1 MLHECL
7 APGGQQIHS
16 CLIIYHMKKIDFFD
30 LDGKVLRTFLTI
42 LEESSVS
49 KAADRLGVTQSAISH
64 TLGKLRHVLGDP
76 LFVRSGQGLT
86 PTERAL
92 SLKEPVQTVLD
103 GMRALTDERPFDPLS
118 EEIDVAIAT
127 NDMPR
132 ELIFPDLLRA
142 TRAEGVRLKIDFIAS
157 GVPDPDV
164 LRSDRCQLMLTPLPP
179 DGPDILQKRMLHS
192 PLMIF
197 FDGTQRDAPNSWES
211 YCESDHIEVR
221 FPDGRS
227 ARAVMRGV
235 DQNQIRPPVVT
246 LPHFNA
252 IPSFVKGSPLI
263 STDTALMKQGPLSE
277 LDCAPLPFEC
287 EPVSIYMVWHQR
299 MANDPAHRWLRKRI
313 EEIAARLRS

>member
-1 MLHECL
+1 M
-7 APGGQQIHS
+7 S
-16 CLIIYHMKKIDFFD
+16 RIDFTD
-30 LDGKVLRTFLTI
+30 LDGKVLRVFLTI

-64 TLGKLRHVLGDP
+64 TLGKLRQVLGDP

-92 SLKEPVQTVLD
+92 SLKEPVQQVLD
-103 GMRALTDERPFDPLS
+103 NMRALTEGRPFDPLS
-118 EEIDVAIAT
+118 DQMDIKIAT

-132 ELIFPDLLRA
+132 ELIFPDLLRT
-142 TRAEGVRLKIDFIAS
+142 TRAEGVRLRLEFIPS
-157 GVPDPDV
+157 GVPDPDL

-179 DGPDILQKRMLHS
+179 DGPDIFQKRLITS

-197 FDGTQRDAPNSWES
+197 YDASRRDPPEDWQS
-211 YCESDHIEVR
+211 YCNSDHVEVR
-221 FPDGRS
+221 FADGRN

-235 DQNQIRPPVVT
+235 DQSQIRPPIVT

-252 IPSFVKGSPLI
+252 IPPFVKGSDLI
-263 STDTALMKQGPLSE
+263 STDTALMKHGPLAT
-277 LDCAPLPFEC
+277 LDSAPLPFKC

-299 MANDPAHRWLRKRI
+299 SANDPAHRWLRERI
-313 EEIAARLRS
+313 DSIAATLQT

>member
-1 MLHECL
+1 
-7 APGGQQIHS
+7 
-16 CLIIYHMKKIDFFD
+16 MKKIDFMN
-30 LDGKVLRTFLTI
+30 LDGKVLRAFLTI

-64 TLGKLRHVLGDP
+64 TLSKLRNVLGDP
-76 LFVRSGQGLT
+76 LFVRSGQGLM

-103 GMRALTDERPFDPLS
+103 GMRALTDERPFDPQS
-118 EEIDVAIAT
+118 EEIEIAIAT

-142 TRAEGVRLKIDFIAS
+142 TRAEGIRLRIDFIAS

-164 LRSDRCQLMLTPLPP
+164 LRNDRCQLMLTPLPP
-179 DGPDILQKRMLHS
+179 DGPDILQKRVLRS
-192 PLMIF
+192 PLMVF
-197 FDGTQRDAPNSWES
+197 FDKNHHSPPANWES
-211 YCESDHIEVR
+211 YCESDHIDVR

-235 DQNQIRPPVVT
+235 DQSQIRPPTVT

-252 IPSFVKGSPLI
+252 IPSFVKGSTLI

-299 MANDPAHRWLRKRI
+299 MANDPAHLWLRNRI
-313 EEIAARLRS
+313 EEITVRLRG

>member
-1 MLHECL
+1 M
-7 APGGQQIHS
+7 S
-16 CLIIYHMKKIDFFD
+16 NIDFTD
-30 LDGKVLRTFLTI
+30 LDGKVLRVFLTI

-64 TLGKLRHVLGDP
+64 TLSKLRQVLGDP

-92 SLKEPVQTVLD
+92 SLKEPVQQVLD
-103 GMRALTDERPFDPLS
+103 NMRALTEGRPFDPLS
-118 EEIDVAIAT
+118 EQMDIQIAT

-132 ELIFPDLLRA
+132 ELIFPALLRK
-142 TRAEGVRLKIDFIAS
+142 TRSEGVRLQLEFIPS
-157 GVPDPDV
+157 GVPDPDL

-179 DGPDILQKRMLHS
+179 DGPDIFQKRLVTS
-192 PLMIF
+192 PLMMF
-197 FDGTQRDAPNSWES
+197 YDAAHCEPPKDWQT
-211 YCESDHIEVR
+211 YCNSDHVEVR
-221 FPDGRS
+221 FADGRN

-235 DQNQIRPPVVT
+235 DQSQIRPPVVT

-252 IPSFVKGSPLI
+252 IPPFVKGSDLI
-263 STDTALMKQGPLSE
+263 STDTALMKRGPLAA

-299 MANDPAHRWLRKRI
+299 SANDPAHRWLRDQI
-313 EEIAARLRS
+313 EMIAATLQT

>member
-1 MLHECL
+1 MN
-7 APGGQQIHS
+7 
-16 CLIIYHMKKIDFFD
+16 KTDFTD
-30 LDGKVLRTFLTI
+30 LDGKVLRVFLTI

-64 TLGKLRHVLGDP
+64 TLSKLRSVLGDP

-92 SLKEPVQTVLD
+92 SLKDPVQHVLD
-103 GMRALTDERPFDPLS
+103 GMRALTEDRPFDPLS
-118 EEIDVAIAT
+118 EEMTFQIAT

-132 ELIFPDLLRA
+132 ELIFPQLLQEV
-142 TRAEGVRLKIDFIAS
+142 RAEGVRLGLGFIPS
-157 GVPDPDV
+157 GVPDPDL

-179 DGPDILQKRMLHS
+179 DGPDIFQKRILSS

-197 FDGTQRDAPNSWES
+197 FDGARRSPPGSWET
-211 YCESDHIEVR
+211 YCVTEHVEVR
-221 FPDGRS
+221 FADGRS
-227 ARAVMRGV
+227 SRAVMRGV
-235 DQNQIRPPVVT
+235 DQSQIRPPTVI

-252 IPSFVKGSPLI
+252 ITSFVRGSDLI
-263 STDTALMKQGPLSE
+263 STDTALMKHGPLAS

-299 MANDPAHRWLRKRI
+299 SSNDPAHRWLRDRI
-313 EEIAARLRS
+313 ERIAGTLQA

>member
-1 MLHECL
+1 M
-7 APGGQQIHS
+7 S
-16 CLIIYHMKKIDFFD
+16 KIDFTD

-64 TLGKLRHVLGDP
+64 TLAKLRQVLGDP

-92 SLKEPVQTVLD
+92 SLKDPVQSVLD

-118 EEIDVAIAT
+118 ERMEIRIAT

-132 ELIFPDLLRA
+132 ELIFPRLLREF
-142 TRAEGVRLKIDFIAS
+142 RAEGARLQLEFIPS
-157 GVPDPDV
+157 GVPDPDL

-179 DGPDILQKRMLHS
+179 DGPDIFQKRLINS
-192 PLMIF
+192 PLMVF
-197 FDGTQRDAPNSWES
+197 YDAAQRNPPDTWQA
-211 YCESDHIEVR
+211 YCNSDHVEVR
-221 FPDGRS
+221 FADGRS

-235 DQNQIRPPVVT
+235 DQSQIRPSVVT

-252 IPSFVKGSPLI
+252 IPAFVRGSNLI
-263 STDTALMKQGPLSE
+263 STDTALMKQGPLAT

-287 EPVSIYMVWHQR
+287 PPVSIYMVWHQR
-299 MANDPAHRWLRKRI
+299 SANDPAHRWLRARI
-313 EEIAARLRS
+313 EAIATTLQT